1 MASIGK
7 LDFEELKR
15 SVKPKV
21 QPLVWDQDR
30 KVLLVLDQRKLP
42 HSVEYFEAKSP
53 EDVYY
58 CIREM
63 LVRGAP
69 AIGIAGA
76 YGLALAAYRL
86 REKTSTPEEL
96 YRKLVEVGSYLKTA
110 RPTAVNLEW
119 AIDTVLM
126 EVKRKI
132 DAGEITNVRE
142 LVNLTERCAVK
153 IQEEEFE
160 LELKIAIHGLQK
172 LEGCSAVMT
181 QCNAGGLAG
190 AGLGTALAPIKLA
203 KYLGIDIKVY
213 VPETRP
219 WLQGARL
226 TVYELRVEG
235 IPHVLITDT
244 AVGYVMY
251 RGLVDAV
258 IVGADRILRDGHVI
272 NKIGTF
278 KEAVIAHELG
288 IPFYVAAPKSTF
300 DLKRSIE
307 EVIIEERD
315 PDEVR
320 KIRDVLITLPDTPVY
335 NPVFDITPP
344 KYVTAIITELG
355 VIHPPY
361 HINIPRMLTP
371 HASEK

>member
-1 MASIGK
+1 MREPLPSVDK
-7 LDFEELKR
+7 LKEIVR
-15 SVKPKV
+15 PRVN
-21 QPLVWDQDR
+21 PLIWCSDR
-30 KVLLVLDQRKLP
+30 KVLKVLDQRKLP
-42 HSVEYFEAKSP
+42 FEEEYYEAATVDDIYK
-53 EDVYY
+53 

-63 LVRGAP
+63 YVRGAP
-69 AIGIAGA
+69 AIGICAS
-76 YGLALAAYRL
+76 YGMAIAAYDA
-86 REKTSTPEEL
+86 
-96 YRKLVEVGSYLKTA
+96 YRRGLTIEQALEHLKKCGSYIASA

-119 AIDTVLM
+119 A
-126 EVKRKI
+126 VKHML
-132 DAGEITNVRE
+132 NVAEKLYSEGQAKTSKDLAE
-142 LVNLTERCAVK
+142 LLEKEAVR

-160 LELKIAIHGLQK
+160 IELKIGINGLEK
-172 LEGCSAVMT
+172 LKDCSAVMT

-190 AGLGTALAPIKLA
+190 AGIGTALAPMKVA

-226 TVYELRVEG
+226 TVYELHVEG
-235 IPHVLITDT
+235 IPYVLIADT

-251 RGLVDAV
+251 RGMVEAV

-278 KEAVIAHELG
+278 KQAVIAHELG

-300 DLKRSIE
+300 DFERKIE
-307 EVIIEERD
+307 EVKIEERD

-320 KIRDVLITLPDTPVY
+320 KIRGVLITLPDAPVY

-344 KYVTAIITELG
+344 KYVTAIITEYG
-355 VIHPPY
+355 NIYPPY
-361 HINIPRMLTP
+361 IKNIPKILQQ
-371 HASEK
+371 

>member
-1 MASIGK
+1 MVSLSK
-7 LDFEELKR
+7 LNLNELREKI
-15 SVKPKV
+15 KPKV
-21 QPLVWDQDR
+21 QPLIWD
-30 KVLLVLDQRKLP
+30 KSKKILLVLDQRKLP
-42 HSVEYFEAKSP
+42 LSVEYYEAKSP

-76 YGLALAAYRL
+76 YGLAIAAHMLAQR
-86 REKTSTPEEL
+86 TSSVEEL
-96 YRKLVEVGSYLKTA
+96 YRKLTEVGSFLKSA

-119 AIDTVLM
+119 AIDTILS
-126 EVKRKI
+126 EVKRRVDSKDVTI
-132 DAGEITNVRE
+132 VRE
-142 LVNLTERCAVK
+142 LVELVENCAVR
-153 IQEEEFE
+153 IHEEEFE
-160 LELKIAIHGLQK
+160 LELKIAVHGLEK
-172 LEGCSAVMT
+172 IENCHSIMT

-226 TVYELRVEG
+226 TVYELRMEG
-235 IPHVLITDT
+235 IPHVLIADT

-278 KEAVIAHELG
+278 KQAVIAHELG
-288 IPFYVAAPKSTF
+288 IPFYVAAPRSTF
-300 DLKRSIE
+300 DLKRSIN
-307 EVIIEERD
+307 EVVIEERD

-320 KIRDVLITLPDTPVY
+320 KVRDVLITLPDTPVY

-344 KYVTAIITELG
+344 KYVSAIITELG
-355 VIHPPY
+355 VIYPPY
-361 HINIPRMLTP
+361 NLNIPKVLGQ
-371 HASEK
+371 

>member
-1 MASIGK
+1 MVSLRS
-7 LDFEELKR
+7 LDFQELKQKI
-15 SVKPKV
+15 KPKV
-21 QPLVWDQDR
+21 QPLIWDPD
-30 KVLLVLDQRKLP
+30 KKILKVLDQRKLP
-42 HSVEYFEAKSP
+42 HVVEYYEAKD
-53 EDVYY
+53 EQDVFK

-63 LVRGAP
+63 YVRGAP
-69 AIGIAGA
+69 AIGICAA
-76 YGLALAAYRL
+76 YGMAMACIRRLDKVTTLEEML
-86 REKTSTPEEL
+86 RELENVGN
-96 YRKLVEVGSYLKTA
+96 YLVKA

-119 AIDTVLM
+119 AVRRMLSTAKRLVESGQVRTVKELA
-126 EVKRKI
+126 EKLEEE
-132 DAGEITNVRE
+132 AVR
-142 LVNLTERCAVK
+142 

-160 LELKIAIHGLQK
+160 IELKIAIHGLEK
-172 LEGCSAVMT
+172 LESCRAVMT

-203 KYLGIDIKVY
+203 KFLGIDLKVY

-226 TVYELRVEG
+226 TVYELHVEG
-235 IPHVLITDT
+235 IPYVLIADT

-258 IVGADRILRDGHVI
+258 IVGADRILKDGHVI

-278 KEAVIAHELG
+278 KQAVIAHELG

-300 DLKRSIE
+300 DFERKIE
-307 EVIIEERD
+307 DVVIEERD

-320 KIRDVLITLPDTPVY
+320 KVRDVLITLPDAPVY

-344 KYVTAIITELG
+344 KYVTAIVTEYGNIYPPYDRNIPKVLG
-355 VIHPPY
+355 VE
-361 HINIPRMLTP
+361 T
-371 HASEK
+371 S